1 MSLAGFQSALVNAGL
16 YPKEARAMLNTW
28 KNSYFGHPGI
38 GIFWIVPET
47 WVNSILPLKITP
59 QPKEIR
65 RVFVG
70 RYELLSPGFESALL
84 RDWRKNRGP
93 LSLGSKAANDRYH
106 LAYEDFLQHSNSRAP
121 ASK

>member
-1 MSLAGFQSALVNAGL
+1 MDLASFESALVHAGL

-28 KNSYFGHPGI
+28 KKSYFGRQGI
-38 GIFWIVPET
+38 RIFWITPET

-84 RDWRKNRGP
+84 RDWRKNRGS
-93 LSLGSKAANDRYH
+93 LSPGSKAANDRYH
-106 LAYEDFLQHSNSRAP
+106 LAYEDFLRYSNSR
-121 ASK
+121 